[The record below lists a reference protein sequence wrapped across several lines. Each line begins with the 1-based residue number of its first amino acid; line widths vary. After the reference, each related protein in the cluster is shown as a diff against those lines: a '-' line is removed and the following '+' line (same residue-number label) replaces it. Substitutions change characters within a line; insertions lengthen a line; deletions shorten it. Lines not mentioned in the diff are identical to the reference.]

1 MKILKNITS
10 ISKAKKAFVCA
21 LSAAFAISAAAG
33 VATLAGGDIA
43 NAMLKTDI
51 TATVTSGGL
60 WNVDDQKFNAQPVKD
75 LVKQLTGKPNGT
87 LADLEQALSESE
99 KGTLTATQIAANN
112 GGKDI
117 IVKSGA
123 TTIENFTPTY
133 VSRLESGEIIVT
145 LWYAYSQLKIPFS
158 AGWYSTDASIELPGN
173 MYSAS
178 YIRSFISGTPYAAAE
193 GATPKTTAILVNDQS
208 LISLDYSGTVWDKDY
223 KAFLSDGLTQFMVQ
237 PKFVPWQV
245 SGLGEKTN
253 LGWDW
258 SNDAANTQLNSEG
271 LTFLY
276 DYSDKGEKG
285 VYYDSWGNDYLW
297 LPSLAET
304 GYKQNANKWVGLWDT
319 TDNQRVNNDG
329 QNTTSTTTPA
339 ILSGYWM
346 RSASSSGS
354 SGAVHYQR
362 NDDYGSNVMPSNLAS
377 VRPAFHLNLTKV
389 LASLGDNQDNS
400 DLQDEWNRTVEKSLS
415 TGRQQT
421 FTLKRNWIADAS
433 DDEAISTSF
442 GDGVGFDSGRLCV
455 PQGANIKLNLNG
467 YKIDRNLG
475 KAVDYGNAIYVQNNA
490 TFILED
496 TSSAQTGMISGAFNA
511 IDGGGGVLN
520 WGNLTLNGGTICN
533 NKTTKG
539 GGTGIMSRHIVTV
552 NGGTICNNYA
562 SGSGGAMVVVGEA
575 EINGG
580 VMSDNTAAGT
590 GGAIYVHVLSSLVI
604 NGGEILRN
612 YGVSSGGAIAS
623 SSAKV
628 SLYGGYIV
636 GNYTL
641 SHGGAIHSYY
651 SDNYSRDYGAV
662 NIYSGE
668 ISDNYAQTNGGG
680 IFTTNSNV
688 NIYDGK
694 INNNRSVARGGGIYV
709 DTNSKLAFYNGEIN
723 DNVSVE
729 HSGGIYINNNSKVTM
744 YNGVMSGNYKIGRAH
759 V

>member
-1 MKILKNITS
+1 MKILKNINS
-10 ISKAKKAFVCA
+10 ISKAKKALVCA

-51 TATVTSGGL
+51 MATVTSGGL

-87 LADLEQALSESE
+87 LADLEQALTESE
-99 KGTLTATQIAANN
+99 NGAITASQIATNN

-145 LWYAYSQLKIPFS
+145 LWYAYSQLKIPYS
-158 AGWYSTDASIELPGN
+158 AGWHSTDASVELPGN
-173 MYSAS
+173 MYSSS
-178 YIRSFISGTPYAAAE
+178 YIRSFINGTPYAVAE
-193 GATPKTTAILVNDQS
+193 GATPKTTAILVNDS
-208 LISLDYSGTVWDKDY
+208 SKISLDYSGTVWDKDY
-223 KAFLSDGLTQFMVQ
+223 KAFLSDGLTQFIVQ

-258 SNDAANTQLNSEG
+258 SNDAANTQLNPEG

-276 DYSDKGEKG
+276 DYTDKGEKG

-304 GYKQNANKWVGLWDT
+304 GYKQNTNKWVGLWDT
-319 TDNQRVNNDG
+319 TDKQRINNDG
-329 QNTTSTTTPA
+329 QNTSTSTTPA
-339 ILSGYWM
+339 TVGGYWM
-346 RSASSSGS
+346 RCAASGGS
-354 SGAVHYQR
+354 PGATHYIR
-362 NDDYGSNVMPSNLAS
+362 NDDYGSNMSPYNLAS

-389 LASLGDNQDNS
+389 FASLGDNQDNS
-400 DLQDEWNRTVEKSLS
+400 DLQEEWSRTVEKSL
-415 TGRQQT
+415 TTKTQQT

-433 DDEAISTSF
+433 DDETIGTSF
-442 GDGVGFDSGRLCV
+442 GDGVGFDLGRLCV

-475 KAVDYGNAIYVQNNA
+475 KSVDCGNAIYVQNNA

-511 IDGGGGVLN
+511 IDGGGAILSYGPVII
-520 WGNLTLNGGTICN
+520 NGGTICN
-533 NKTTKG
+533 NKTVKG
-539 GGTGIMSRHIVTV
+539 GGTGIMSRNRVTV

-562 SGSGGAMVVVGEA
+562 GANGAGSGGAMVVVGEA

-580 VMSDNTAAGT
+580 VMSDNTAYGT

-628 SLYGGYIV
+628 SLYGGYIK

-668 ISDNYAQTNGGG
+668 ISDNQAKESGGG
-680 IFTTNSNV
+680 IFTSRHTGT
-688 NIYDGK
+688 D
-694 INNNRSVARGGGIYV
+694 
-709 DTNSKLAFYNGEIN
+709 F
-723 DNVSVE
+723 
-729 HSGGIYINNNSKVTM
+729 
-744 YNGVMSGNYKIGRAH
+744 VMT
-759 V
+759 